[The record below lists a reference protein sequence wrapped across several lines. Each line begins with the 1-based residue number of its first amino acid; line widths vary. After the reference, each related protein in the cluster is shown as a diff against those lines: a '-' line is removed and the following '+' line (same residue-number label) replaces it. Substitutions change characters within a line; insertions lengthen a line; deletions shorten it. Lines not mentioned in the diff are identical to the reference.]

1 MTDIES
7 LKNDLN
13 LIDQAAASAGSS
25 LKRKTNY
32 AGVNWELGMGV
43 AQSNGDTNPNP
54 FITMTFKGISNDGQV
69 EEHQVTFTPQQFADF
84 TQSISRMQKSISS
97 FN

>member
-1 MTDIES
+1 MSDIET
-7 LKNDLN
+7 LKSDLN
-13 LIDQAAASAGSS
+13 LIDQAATSASNS

-54 FITMTFKGISNDGQV
+54 FITMTFKGITSDGEV

-84 TQSISRMQKSISS
+84 TQSVSRMQKSISS